1 VHILP
6 VKPYLGPH
14 QNLCSPQDSSP
25 VKKGAPDEQLR
36 GALIMHHAISRKPR
50 FSSLLFRLTA
60 ILLLVLSGSIAFAQN
75 QVIQSIRVIGNR
87 RIPKETI
94 KARMFSHEG
103 EAYDPISIE
112 RDFNSLWNTGYFE
125 DLRIEREDTEKGVV
139 LDVFVRE
146 RPTIREINYKGNS
159 SVSNSDILDRFKKE
173 KVGLSVE
180 GQ

>member
-1 VHILP
+1 M
-6 VKPYLGPH
+6 
-14 QNLCSPQDSSP
+14 
-25 VKKGAPDEQLR
+25 KKGAPNEQLR
-36 GALIMHHAISRKPR
+36 GALDMHGSLSSKPR
-50 FSSLLFRLTA
+50 FSRVIFIA
-60 ILLLVLSGSIAFAQN
+60 ILLLILSGSIAFAQSLT
-75 QVIQSIRVIGNR
+75 IQSIRVIGNR

-103 EAYDPISIE
+103 ETFDPISIE

-125 DLRIEREDTEKGVV
+125 DLRIEREDTEKGII

-146 RPTIREINYKGNS
+146 RPTIREINYKRNS
-159 SVSNSDILDRFKKE
+159 SLSNSDILDRFKKE